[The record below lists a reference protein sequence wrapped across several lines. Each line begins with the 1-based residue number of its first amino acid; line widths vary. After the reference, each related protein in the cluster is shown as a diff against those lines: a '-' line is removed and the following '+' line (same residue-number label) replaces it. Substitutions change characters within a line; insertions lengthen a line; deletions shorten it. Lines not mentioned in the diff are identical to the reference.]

1 MAVEFLRNIARSN
14 FRPYDSC
21 SKQVRICWTHWNQF
35 LTVHF
40 PSQIIFPF
48 HHVCFLEWTFF
59 YLSSSPVSSKLGS
72 MGPTM
77 WSIFPSITLHFF
89 TAGAYLQVLLQFQSF
104 SSTGKDSLERRKIR
118 RYIDTNTDFFFF
130 RQSEV
135 ILSELHFNLLK
146 LFIIHKC
153 EISFPAFMSVFAFSI
168 WRHFFGSLE
177 FSVLF
182 LGIHFRWCVASLASD
197 LVDSYSV
204 FSFPQRCLQ

>member
-1 MAVEFLRNIARSN
+1 MPSRYTDMGKIWDAVEWTSLRIANGFEENKFKHSPIWDAKQSFPIITRIHQLAVEFLRNIARSN

-118 RYIDTNTDFFFF
+118 RYIDTNTNFFF
-130 RQSEV
+130 SV
-135 ILSELHFNLLK
+135 KVK
-146 LFIIHKC
+146 LFCLNFTLIY
-153 EISFPAFMSVFAFSI
+153 
-168 WRHFFGSLE
+168 WN
-177 FSVLF
+177 F
-182 LGIHFRWCVASLASD
+182 L
-197 LVDSYSV
+197 
-204 FSFPQRCLQ
+204 